1 MMMTNG
7 GKGVVRRL
15 LPPLT
20 RRLSADG
27 RSRGKERER
36 RGGEREGET
45 CPLSPSPT
53 TTTSPPLSS
62 SVTSDLSGSG
72 VHGERS

>member
-7 GKGVVRRL
+7 GEGVVRRL

-27 RSRGKERER
+27 GSRGNA
-36 RGGEREGET
+36 T
-45 CPLSPSPT
+45 PLSGFVAPVSEEKKW
-53 TTTSPPLSS
+53 
-62 SVTSDLSGSG
+62 SDGTDF
-72 VHGERS
+72 R

>member
-7 GKGVVRRL
+7 GEGVVRRL

-27 RSRGKERER
+27 GSRGNATPLHGFVASVWEGKERFAGGDR
-36 RGGEREGET
+36 RRI
-45 CPLSPSPT
+45 
-53 TTTSPPLSS
+53 
-62 SVTSDLSGSG
+62 
-72 VHGERS
+72 